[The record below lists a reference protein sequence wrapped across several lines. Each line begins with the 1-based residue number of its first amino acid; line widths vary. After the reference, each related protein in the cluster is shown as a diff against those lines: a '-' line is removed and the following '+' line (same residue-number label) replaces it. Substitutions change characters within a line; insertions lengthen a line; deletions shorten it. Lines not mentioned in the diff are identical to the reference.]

1 MTADNSPAPS
11 RRRSLAFRIARA
23 VVFVVLALLMLPYI
37 VTPFYRVIDP
47 VSTSMLWR
55 WMRGAPVER
64 TFVPMERIAPILAK
78 SVIVS
83 EDAKFCTHRG
93 IDWGELKAA
102 IEEADELGDMRGA
115 STITQQTAKNLFFWG
130 GRSFVRKALEFPL
143 AIWIDLVL
151 PKRRV
156 LEIYLNIAQWGPAVS
171 SASRPAR
178 GGRSASRPATSVPRG
193 RDPGGRAAQPATAAT
208 PSGRARGCA
217 GLPPHPGPGG
227 GGPGRDRRLR
237 PEALNWPADWPLALP
252 APHPL

>member
-23 VVFVVLALLMLPYI
+23 VVLVVLALLMLPYI

-115 STITQQTAKNLFFWG
+115 STITQQTAKNLFLWS
-130 GRSFVRKALEFPL
+130 GRSYLRKALELPL
-143 AIWIDLVL
+143 SMWMDLVL
-151 PKRRV
+151 GKRRIM
-156 LEIYLNIAQWGPAVS
+156 EIYLNIATWGPGAEFGAEAGARRAFGKSARELDAREAALMAAILPNPRRRSAKSPGPAVQRL
-171 SASRPAR
+171 AGIYQAR
-178 GGRSASRPATSVPRG
+178 ANTPGLDSCLKRAPRVLK
-193 RDPGGRAAQPATAAT
+193 
-208 PSGRARGCA
+208 
-217 GLPPHPGPGG
+217 GLQF
-227 GGPGRDRRLR
+227 R
-237 PEALNWPADWPLALP
+237 
-252 APHPL
+252 

>member
-1 MTADNSPAPS
+1 MTADNSPAPV
-11 RRRSLAFRIARA
+11 RRRSLGFRIARA
-23 VVFVVLALLMLPYI
+23 VLLAVLALLLLPYI

-47 VSTSMLWR
+47 VSAPMLWR
-55 WMRGAPVER
+55 WLRGAPVER
-64 TFVPMERIAPILAK
+64 TFVPMGRIAPILAK

-156 LEIYLNIAQWGPAVS
+156 LEIYLNIAQWGPGGQFGVEAGARRAFGKSARDVGPQEAAILAAVLPNPYRRN
-171 SASRPAR
+171 AQRPGPAVR
-178 GGRSASRPATSVPRG
+178 RIAGRIQA
-193 RDPGGRAAQPATAAT
+193 RAAGAPAGIDACV
-208 PSGRARGCA
+208 RA
-217 GLPPHPGPGG
+217 P
-227 GGPGRDRRLR
+227 
-237 PEALNWPADWPLALP
+237 
-252 APHPL
+252 